1 MVSMKVAGVALAVT
15 VSALGASACD
25 SGSKPAPSSTSSSA
39 SSTSA
44 AAAPTSS
51 APGAPA
57 APAAPKKTIRDYL
70 REKNITEQQLH
81 PGDPGAPT
89 LTMPLPPGWVD
100 AGALTPKWA
109 WSASKFD
116 DPAMKADPPTIIVLI
131 SKLPGGKADEVL
143 EYAPGE
149 LQNLHN
155 WQDAGTNCDA
165 KLAGFKACQV
175 GGMYNQDG
183 KDRLMAQ
190 KTAAIP
196 TKDGVI
202 VLQINASGT
211 KETIAPLMD
220 ATSSIDKSLKITVP

>member
-1 MVSMKVAGVALAVT
+1 MLPMRVAGLALAVT
-15 VSALGASACD
+15 VGALGTSACN
-25 SGSKPAPSSTSSSA
+25 SGAKPASSSTSASSSA

-44 AAAPTSS
+44 AAAPTS
-51 APGAPA
+51 APA

-70 REKNITEQQLH
+70 HEKNITEQQLH
-81 PGDPGAPT
+81 PGDAGAPT
-89 LTMPLPPGWVD
+89 LNMPLPQGWVD
-100 AGALTPKWA
+100 AGPMTPKDA

-116 DPAMKADPPTIIVLI
+116 DPGMKADPPLIVVRVT
-131 SKLPGGKADEVL
+131 KLPGGNADEVL
-143 EYAPGE
+143 QYAPGE

-155 WQDAGTNCDA
+155 WQDAGTNCEA
-165 KLAGFKACQV
+165 KLGGFKACQV
-175 GGMYNQDG
+175 GGMYSQDG

-211 KETIAPLMD
+211 KDTIGPLMD
-220 ATSSIDKSLKITVP
+220 ATAAIDKSLTITAP

>member
-1 MVSMKVAGVALAVT
+1 MLPMRVAGVALAVT
-15 VSALGASACD
+15 VTALGASACNSD
-25 SGSKPAPSSTSSSA
+25 SKPAPSSTSSSA
-39 SSTSA
+39 SSSSA
-44 AAAPTSS
+44 AAAPTS
-51 APGAPA
+51 A
-57 APAAPKKTIRDYL
+57 APSTPAVPKKTIRDYL
-70 REKNITEQQLH
+70 HEKNITEQQLH

-89 LTMPLPPGWVD
+89 LTMPLPQGWVD
-100 AGALTPKWA
+100 AGPLTPKWA

-116 DPAMKADPPTIIVLI
+116 DPSMKADPPTIIVLI
-131 SKLPGGKADEVL
+131 SKLPGANADEVL
-143 EYAPGE
+143 QYAPGE

-155 WQDAGTNCDA
+155 WQDAGTNCEA
-165 KLAGFKACQV
+165 MLAGFKACQV

-211 KETIAPLMD
+211 KETIGPLMD
-220 ATSSIDKSLKITVP
+220 ATSSIDKTMKITVP

>member
-1 MVSMKVAGVALAVT
+1 MVPMRTAGVALAAT
-15 VSALGASACD
+15 VIALGASACNSD
-25 SGSKPAPSSTSSSA
+25 SKPASSSTSSSA

-44 AAAPTSS
+44 AAAPTT
-51 APGAPA
+51 PA
-57 APAAPKKTIRDYL
+57 APNPPAAPKKTIRDYL
-70 REKNITEQQLH
+70 HEKNITEQQLH

-89 LTMPLPPGWVD
+89 LTMPLPQGWVD

-131 SKLPGGKADEVL
+131 SKLPGANADEVL
-143 EYAPGE
+143 QYAPGE

-155 WQDAGTNCDA
+155 WQDAGTNCEA

-220 ATSSIDKSLKITVP
+220 ATAAIDKSLTITVP

>member
-1 MVSMKVAGVALAVT
+1 MLPMRVAGLALAVT
-15 VSALGASACD
+15 VGALGTSACN
-25 SGSKPAPSSTSSSA
+25 SGAKPASSSTSASSSA

-44 AAAPTSS
+44 AAAPTS
-51 APGAPA
+51 APA

-70 REKNITEQQLH
+70 HEKNITEQQLH
-81 PGDPGAPT
+81 PGDAGALT
-89 LTMPLPPGWVD
+89 LNMPLPQGWVD

-109 WSASKFD
+109 WSANKFD
-116 DPAMKADPPTIIVLI
+116 DPAMKTDPPTIIVLV
-131 SKLPGGKADEVL
+131 SKLPGGNADEVL
-143 EYAPGE
+143 QYAPGE

-155 WQDAGTNCDA
+155 WQDAGTNCEA
-165 KLAGFKACQV
+165 KLGGFKACQV
-175 GGMYNQDG
+175 GGMYSQDG

-211 KETIAPLMD
+211 KDTIGPLMD
-220 ATSSIDKSLKITVP
+220 ATAAIDKSLTITAP

>member
-1 MVSMKVAGVALAVT
+1 
-15 VSALGASACD
+15 
-25 SGSKPAPSSTSSSA
+25 
-39 SSTSA
+39 
-44 AAAPTSS
+44 
-51 APGAPA
+51 
-57 APAAPKKTIRDYL
+57 
-70 REKNITEQQLH
+70 
-81 PGDPGAPT
+81 
-89 LTMPLPPGWVD
+89 MPLPQGWVD

-131 SKLPGGKADEVL
+131 SKLPGANADEVL
-143 EYAPGE
+143 QYAPGE

-155 WQDAGTNCDA
+155 WQDAGTNCEA

-211 KETIAPLMD
+211 KETIEPLMD
-220 ATSSIDKSLKITVP
+220 ATAAIDKSMTITVP

>member
-1 MVSMKVAGVALAVT
+1 MLPMRVAGLALAVT
-15 VSALGASACD
+15 VSALGASACN
-25 SGSKPAPSSTSSSA
+25 SGSKPASSTSASSSA

-51 APGAPA
+51 APA
-57 APAAPKKTIRDYL
+57 APAAPKKTIQDYL

-81 PGDPGAPT
+81 PGSPGAPT
-89 LTMPLPPGWVD
+89 LTMPLPQGWVD
-100 AGALTPKWA
+100 AGPLTPKDA

-116 DPAMKADPPTIIVLI
+116 DPGMKADPPTIIVLV
-131 SKLPGGKADEVL
+131 SKLPGGNADEVL
-143 EYAPGE
+143 QYAPGE

-155 WQDAGTNCDA
+155 WQDAGTNCNA
-165 KLAGFKACQV
+165 KLGGFKACQV

-183 KDRLMAQ
+183 KDRLIAQ

-211 KETIAPLMD
+211 KDTIGPLMD
-220 ATSSIDKSLKITVP
+220 ATAAIDKSLTITAP

>member
-1 MVSMKVAGVALAVT
+1 M
-15 VSALGASACD
+15 
-25 SGSKPAPSSTSSSA
+25 
-39 SSTSA
+39 
-44 AAAPTSS
+44 
-51 APGAPA
+51 
-57 APAAPKKTIRDYL
+57 
-70 REKNITEQQLH
+70 KNITEQQLH

-89 LTMPLPPGWVD
+89 LTMPLPQGWVD
-100 AGALTPKWA
+100 AGPLTPKWA

-131 SKLPGGKADEVL
+131 SKLPGANADEVL
-143 EYAPGE
+143 QYAPGE

-155 WQDAGTNCDA
+155 WQDAGTNCEA
-165 KLAGFKACQV
+165 MLAGFKACQV

-220 ATSSIDKSLKITVP
+220 ATSSIDKSMKITVP

>member
-1 MVSMKVAGVALAVT
+1 MLPMKVAGLVLAVT
-15 VSALGASACD
+15 VGALGTSACN
-25 SGSKPAPSSTSSSA
+25 SGSKPASSSTSASSSA

-44 AAAPTSS
+44 AAAPTS
-51 APGAPA
+51 GPA

-70 REKNITEQQLH
+70 HEKNITEQQLH
-81 PGDPGAPT
+81 PGDAGAPT
-89 LTMPLPPGWVD
+89 LNMPLPQGWVD

-116 DPAMKADPPTIIVLI
+116 DPAMKADPPTIIVLV
-131 SKLPGGKADEVL
+131 SKLPGGNADEVL
-143 EYAPGE
+143 QYAPGE

-155 WQDAGTNCDA
+155 WQDAGTNCEA
-165 KLAGFKACQV
+165 KLGGFKACQV

-211 KETIAPLMD
+211 KDTIGPLMD
-220 ATSSIDKSLKITVP
+220 ATAAIDKSLTITAP

>member
-1 MVSMKVAGVALAVT
+1 MLPMRVAGLALAVT
-15 VSALGASACD
+15 VGALGTSACN
-25 SGSKPAPSSTSSSA
+25 SGAKPASSSTSASSSA

-44 AAAPTSS
+44 AAAPTS
-51 APGAPA
+51 APA

-70 REKNITEQQLH
+70 HEKNITEQQLH
-81 PGDPGAPT
+81 PGDAGAPT
-89 LTMPLPPGWVD
+89 LNMPLPQGWVD

-116 DPAMKADPPTIIVLI
+116 DPAMKTDPPTIIVLV
-131 SKLPGGKADEVL
+131 SKLPGGNADEVL
-143 EYAPGE
+143 QYAPGE

-155 WQDAGTNCDA
+155 WQDAGTNCEA
-165 KLAGFKACQV
+165 KLGGFKACQV
-175 GGMYNQDG
+175 GGMYSQDG

-211 KETIAPLMD
+211 KDTIGPLMD
-220 ATSSIDKSLKITVP
+220 ATAAIDKSLTITAP